1 MRHKMWNLSRLN
13 PKKERDE
20 RGKRVQ
26 ISFFVW
32 TKPFRD
38 FPSANAAASA
48 AADTFLAGRFLSD
61 EEEEAEEAEEEEAEV
76 SGIRIKMATA
86 AAWPNQNI
94 SP

>member
-1 MRHKMWNLSRLN
+1 MIYREHIL
-13 PKKERDE
+13 KKKKKDE

-32 TKPFRD
+32 TNPFRD

-48 AADTFLAGRFLSD
+48 AADAFLVGRLLSDD
-61 EEEEAEEAEEEEAEV
+61 EEEEAEEAEEEEEAEG

-86 AAWPNQNI
+86 AA
-94 SP
+94 